1 MPPRGARDRY
11 DDGAFLPDQGTV
23 AAAAAVSGRS
33 RAQAAWPPGGTDILA
48 RRIAPSLAAALGQPI
63 VVENRGDT
71 SGVIDTAELLRI
83 APDGHGFG
91 LVTSVL
97 VSAALLSR
105 RPTSRQ

>member
-1 MPPRGARDRY
+1 M
-11 DDGAFLPDQGTV
+11 
-23 AAAAAVSGRS
+23 
-33 RAQAAWPPGGTDILA
+33 DILA

-83 APDGHGFG
+83 APDGHGF
-91 LVTSVL
+91 VTSTL

-105 RPTSRQ
+105 RPTIPSMT